1 MMVASNMSRETRCR
15 SSTHCKARWKWWTP
29 MKFDITL
36 YAELLIYTGYAWRN
50 MTEAEKEILE
60 PGRVLAEYPENPGS
74 RRCGCG
80 GRNEMKNVLLVLS
93 AGQAIVLAGENAI
106 LKSEMETQAQQYE
119 TRLEVQ
125 GMEYRDELIEVQE
138 EHQRDKDELAKVR
151 EELRGKQ
158 FEFDMATNRVEQ
170 LNKEIGEGGQHD

>member
-1 MMVASNMSRETRCR
+1 
-15 SSTHCKARWKWWTP
+15 
-29 MKFDITL
+29 
-36 YAELLIYTGYAWRN
+36 
-50 MTEAEKEILE
+50 
-60 PGRVLAEYPENPGS
+60 
-74 RRCGCG
+74 
-80 GRNEMKNVLLVLS
+80 MKNVVLVLS
-93 AGQAIVLAGENAI
+93 AAWAIIVTAEYAI
-106 LKSEMETQAQQYE
+106 LKDEMQIQAERYE

-125 GMEYRDELIEVQE
+125 EMNFRDEMIEVQE

>member
-1 MMVASNMSRETRCR
+1 
-15 SSTHCKARWKWWTP
+15 
-29 MKFDITL
+29 
-36 YAELLIYTGYAWRN
+36 
-50 MTEAEKEILE
+50 
-60 PGRVLAEYPENPGS
+60 
-74 RRCGCG
+74 
-80 GRNEMKNVLLVLS
+80 MKNVLLVLS
-93 AGQAIVLAGENAI
+93 AAWAIIVTAEYAI
-106 LKSEMETQAQQYE
+106 LKEEMQIQAERYE

-125 GMEYRDELIEVQE
+125 EMNFRDEMIEVQE

>member
-1 MMVASNMSRETRCR
+1 
-15 SSTHCKARWKWWTP
+15 
-29 MKFDITL
+29 
-36 YAELLIYTGYAWRN
+36 
-50 MTEAEKEILE
+50 
-60 PGRVLAEYPENPGS
+60 
-74 RRCGCG
+74 
-80 GRNEMKNVLLVLS
+80 MKNVVLVLS
-93 AGQAIVLAGENAI
+93 AVWAIITTAEYAI
-106 LKSEMETQAQQYE
+106 LKEEMQIQAERYE

-125 GMEYRDELIEVQE
+125 EMEYRDELIEVQE